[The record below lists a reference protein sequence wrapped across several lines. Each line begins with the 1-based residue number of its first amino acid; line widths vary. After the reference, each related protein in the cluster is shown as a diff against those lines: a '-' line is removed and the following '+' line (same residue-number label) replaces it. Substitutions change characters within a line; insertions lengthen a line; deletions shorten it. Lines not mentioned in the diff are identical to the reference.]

1 MRHDGGMVIPPF
13 EVLRPEQLR
22 RRTSIKWQYYGPDV
36 LPVWVAEMDVV
47 PAPEVVEAVTEAVRT
62 GDTGYPNFGT
72 TYKEA
77 LAEFAQTRWDWKPDP
92 ADMALCADVMTG
104 IRVLIERF
112 APPRGA
118 VVIPSPVYPPFAG
131 FSREAGRKVV
141 AVALTDEG
149 RLDVVAID
157 EALAANPTDAASR
170 RTVLLLCSPHNPTGV
185 VHTATELAA
194 VAESAQRHGALVIV
208 DEVHAPLVPQGATF
222 VPWFAVADHGFVVT
236 SAAKA
241 FNLAGLKAGL
251 IVAGPASRT
260 QLRRLPDSVAYGGS
274 HLGVIA
280 HAAAYRADRAWLDAV
295 NANIA
300 TNRALLGE
308 LLHDR
313 LPAVG
318 YRIPA
323 ATYLA
328 WLDLRGVG
336 LGQDPAE
343 VLLKHGRVALQAG
356 RPFGRGGVGHARV
369 NLACSRE
376 VLTEVVD
383 RMATAV
389 AAHAQPTGA
398 DGA

>member
-1 MRHDGGMVIPPF
+1 MGIPPF
-13 EVLRPEQLR
+13 EVLRPDQLR
-22 RRTSIKWQYYGPDV
+22 RRTSLKWQHYGPDV
-36 LPVWVAEMDVV
+36 LPVWVAEMDVL
-47 PAPEVVEAVTEAVRT
+47 PAPEVVEALTGAVRA

-77 LAEFAQTRWDWKPDP
+77 LAEFALARWAWDADP

-112 APPRGA
+112 CPPRGT

-131 FSREAGRKVV
+131 FTREVGRTVV
-141 AVALTDEG
+141 AVALTDED
-149 RLDVVAID
+149 RLDVAAID
-157 EALAANPTDAASR
+157 AALAAHAADAASR

-185 VHTATELAA
+185 VHTAEELAA
-194 VAESAQRHGALVIV
+194 VAESAQRRGALVIV

-251 IVAGPASRT
+251 IVGGPASRA
-260 QLRRLPDSVAYGGS
+260 QLKRLPDSVAYGGS
-274 HLGVIA
+274 HLGVIG
-280 HAAAYRADRAWLDAV
+280 HAAAYRSDPSWLDAV

-300 TNRALLGE
+300 ANRALLAE
-308 LLHDR
+308 LLVER
-313 LPAVG
+313 LPEVG
-318 YRIPA
+318 CRIPQ

-328 WLDLRGVG
+328 WLDFRGAG
-336 LGQDPAE
+336 MGPDPAK
-343 VLLKHGRVALQAG
+343 VLLAQGGVALNEG
-356 RPFGRGGVGHARV
+356 RTFGRDGIGHARI

-376 VLTEVVD
+376 VLIEAVD
-383 RMATAV
+383 RMAAAV
-389 AAHAQPTGA
+389 AAHAGQVGGVGT
-398 DGA
+398 